1 MVGEGSVITSPKV
14 APSNGPTT
22 RVVPLSSKSQSTN
35 MMRFDN
41 NRKSYVTAQLSGKE
55 DVSDLELPAMGPPDV
70 TSDTPRG

>member
-1 MVGEGSVITSPKV
+1 
-14 APSNGPTT
+14 
-22 RVVPLSSKSQSTN
+22 